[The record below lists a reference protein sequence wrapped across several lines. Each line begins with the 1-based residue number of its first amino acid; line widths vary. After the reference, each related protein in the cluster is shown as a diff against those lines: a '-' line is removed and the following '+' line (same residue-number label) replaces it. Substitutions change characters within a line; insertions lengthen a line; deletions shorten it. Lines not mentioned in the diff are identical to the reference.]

1 MDDPEQ
7 RAHLLARI
15 DAAEAR
21 LRHLV
26 TASTPGL
33 TDPDQATGERWE
45 AGQVWAHVAEFV
57 GYWLAELERVVAGAR
72 VAAGSAPIPYG
83 RTRTDPGRIAA
94 IERDRHE
101 DPRALLRRTTDGIAL
116 VRSFLAELPPD
127 SWQAVGLHPTRG
139 RQTVATIVEHSLV
152 SHLEE
157 HADQL
162 EGLAH
167 QGASPSSPRSPAG

>member
-7 RAHLLARI
+7 RVHLLDRL

-26 TASTPGL
+26 AASTPGL
-33 TDPDQATGERWE
+33 TDPDLSTGERWE

-57 GYWLAELERVVAGAR
+57 GYWLAELERVVAGA
-72 VAAGSAPIPYG
+72 AGGSAPVPYG
-83 RTRTDPGRIAA
+83 RTKSDPGRIAA

-101 DPRALLRRTTDGIAL
+101 DPRALFRRATDGIAQ
-116 VRSFLAELPPD
+116 VRPFLAALPSD
-127 SWQAVGLHPTRG
+127 GWESEGLHPTRG
-139 RQTVATIVEHSLV
+139 RQTVAMVVEDSLV
-152 SHLEE
+152 GHLEE

-162 EGLAH
+162 EGLAR
-167 QGASPSSPRSPAG
+167 QSASPSTPRSPTY